1 MFVSLI
7 EELKKYQSSYGPE
20 ITFKEK
26 FLTLL
31 QHERAF
37 HRDHLPG
44 HITGSTW
51 IVDEQLE
58 HVLLTHH
65 AKLNKWLQPGGH
77 ADGDEDVRRV
87 AMREANEETG
97 LTQIRM
103 LQSSVFDLDIHPI
116 PERKDFPAHDHYDVR
131 FIVQASRHDPLL
143 ITEES
148 HDLKWI
154 HFSKVPALTEMNP
167 SILRMMEKTAMLKSK
182 LAKST
187 NP

>member
-7 EELKKYQSSYGPE
+7 EELKEYQSNYGPE
-20 ITFKEK
+20 ITFKEN

-37 HRDHLPG
+37 HRDHLPC

-58 HVLLTHH
+58 YVLLTHH

-97 LTQIRM
+97 LTQINF
-103 LQSSVFDLDIHPI
+103 LQTAVFDLDIHPI

-131 FIVQASRHDPLL
+131 FIVQASRNEPLL

-148 HDLKWI
+148 HDLQWI
-154 HFSKVPALTEMNP
+154 HVSKVPTLTEMNP
-167 SILRMMEKTAMLKSK
+167 SILRMLEKTTLLKSK
-182 LAKST
+182 WT
-187 NP
+187 NLIIP

>member
-1 MFVSLI
+1 MFVSLK
-7 EELKKYQSSYGPE
+7 EELQQYQSSYEFE
-20 ITFKEK
+20 ITFKEN
-26 FLTLL
+26 FLSLL

-58 HVLLTHH
+58 YVLLTHH

-87 AMREANEETG
+87 ALREANEETG
-97 LTQIRM
+97 LTQIKV
-103 LQSSVFDLDIHPI
+103 LQDSVFDLDIHPI

-131 FIVQASRHDPLL
+131 FIVQASRNEPLL

-148 HDLKWI
+148 HDLQWI
-154 HFSKVPALTEMNP
+154 HISNVPTLTEMNS
-167 SILRMMEKTAMLKSK
+167 SILRMLEKTALLKSK
-182 LAKST
+182 LAKLT
-187 NP
+187 KP